1 MNKRNSYGY
10 SPIKNSFMIVRIPAT
25 ATPIRKLPS
34 KYTSLTDTLRNPFHK
49 TKLILSHRKV
59 LTTSTFSKYF
69 RTKKYYN

>member
-1 MNKRNSYGY
+1 
-10 SPIKNSFMIVRIPAT
+10 MIVRIPAT
-25 ATPIRKLPS
+25 ATPIRKLLS

-69 RTKKYYN
+69 RTKNYYN